1 MYIASLFLL
10 FIISLN
16 SLFPLN
22 SPSLRFTSMT
32 PIVKCSLFSERTELL
47 APRLRCPF
55 YFIAVRTSHQ
65 PPQISNLLFSLSF
78 CSADHQKLEREA
90 RICRLLKHHNIGEF
104 DLHYDLPLISVTLKP
119 PKWEYMRIFEVWDHI
134 WVKNVKAIFSL
145 SFKILS
151 LCLGCSSYSNHS
163 LNKRYKVHH

>member
-32 PIVKCSLFSERTELL
+32 PIVKCSLFSEERTELL

-104 DLHYDLPLISVTLKP
+104 DLHYDLALILVTLKP
-119 PKWEYMRIFEVWDHI
+119 PKWEYLKYGIIYELKML
-134 WVKNVKAIFSL
+134 KLFSL
-145 SFKILS
+145 WASRSWPF
-151 LCLGCSSYSNHS
+151 
-163 LNKRYKVHH
+163 V